1 MDSRNGT
8 EGVEKSS
15 TEETAF
21 GSKGKV
27 VGGTEQEVFFRA
39 DKIDFKSWDIQ
50 LEKHLSR
57 GWARESEEHKQM
69 EEWEIDLSKL
79 DIRHVIAHGTY
90 GTVYRGAYDGQD
102 VAGTLLSLLAS
113 IGFPSFSLLRLMTY
127 RVCCIPNSP
136 CFSFRLSNL
145 IYWLSMKFHQK

>member
-15 TEETAF
+15 AEETAF

-27 VGGTEQEVFFRA
+27 VGGIEQEVFFRA

-113 IGFPSFSLLRLMTY
+113 IGFPSFSFC
-127 RVCCIPNSP
+127 V
-136 CFSFRLSNL
+136 
-145 IYWLSMKFHQK
+145 